1 MPATVRPFVARDIAE
16 VGELHRRVFR
26 LSCDLTDEQ
35 WARAY
40 REYFSDVFLNPSL
53 CDGAGASLV
62 YERDGRIRGFLGVMT
77 RRMSFNG
84 RPVRM
89 AVCSQ
94 FAVDPGER
102 GQAGLR
108 MLKHCFEGPQDLTI
122 TDEAGDETRRVW
134 EWCGGERV
142 LPHSMRWIR
151 PLRPV
156 QLGLSMLAQRKSL
169 TLLARAVAADA
180 RILDALIGKLAPA
193 SLRIPPVRGHR
204 AELDEKTF
212 LSCIREIGGVRA
224 LRPQYDGESAGWAFS
239 RAGRPSGGGAVRKFA
254 VKQDDGSTA
263 GWFVYRATR
272 ERIAEVL
279 QIAAR
284 PESLGDII
292 DHLLDDAFRNRA
304 VAVSGRVEPA
314 LVPILTSRHAFFYRG
329 HYWTLLHSTNP
340 QLRYAIQAGDAFL
353 TRLEGEW
360 CLRFQ

>member
-1 MPATVRPFVARDIAE
+1 MPATVRPFVAHDIAE

-62 YERDGRIRGFLGVMT
+62 YERDGRIRGFLGVMP

-94 FAVDPGER
+94 FAVDPAER

-108 MLKHCFEGPQDLTI
+108 MLKHCFDGPQDFTI

-142 LPHSMRWIR
+142 LAHSMRWIR

-180 RILDALIGKLAPA
+180 RILDALIGKLGAAGP
-193 SLRIPPVRGHR
+193 R
-204 AELDEKTF
+204 A
-212 LSCIREIGGVRA
+212 
-224 LRPQYDGESAGWAFS
+224 
-239 RAGRPSGGGAVRKFA
+239 
-254 VKQDDGSTA
+254 
-263 GWFVYRATR
+263 
-272 ERIAEVL
+272 
-279 QIAAR
+279 AAR
-284 PESLGDII
+284 CGSSPSSRTTAAPPAGSSIGQPANGLPKCCRLPHGPNHSATSSITCSMM
-292 DHLLDDAFRNRA
+292 R
-304 VAVSGRVEPA
+304 SGIGPSPCPA
-314 LVPILTSRHAFFYRG
+314 AS
-329 HYWTLLHSTNP
+329 NP
-340 QLRYAIQAGDAFL
+340 P
-353 TRLEGEW
+353 W
-360 CLRFQ
+360 CRF